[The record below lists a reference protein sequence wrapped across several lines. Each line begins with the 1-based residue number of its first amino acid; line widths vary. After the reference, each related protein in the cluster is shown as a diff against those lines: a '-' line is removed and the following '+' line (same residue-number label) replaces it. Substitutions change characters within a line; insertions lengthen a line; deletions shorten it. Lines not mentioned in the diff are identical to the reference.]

1 MSYFN
6 DNVWKIA
13 KNPASV
19 EIQGLLIS
27 KYKYN
32 ANYLY
37 INLKLWLVTILNAI
51 KNYRTTWL
59 ANGSEWFETKDKP
72 VEWLLE
78 NQLKNIPNE
87 YL

>member
-32 ANYLY
+32 ANYL
-37 INLKLWLVTILNAI
+37 
-51 KNYRTTWL
+51 
-59 ANGSEWFETKDKP
+59 
-72 VEWLLE
+72 
-78 NQLKNIPNE
+78 
-87 YL
+87 